1 MSKEDISEAS
11 EGSVESVPEGF
22 STQQL
27 SGLDATFLTLE
38 TDTSPM
44 QIGGVSILDAKGSG
58 FDLEALKGLMVSR
71 LKVSRTLTQRLH
83 ETPLNLGKPHWIE
96 DDAFDIERHV
106 FRTQLPEPG
115 GWKELRALM
124 AWEFGR
130 PLERDR
136 PLWEV
141 LLVEDLHLEG
151 FPEGCVAL
159 ISKVHHAAIDGV
171 SGSEMMSALFDIQ
184 PKTPPPCVPP
194 QPSGQDSVPR
204 RRDLVGHSVKN
215 LQQTPKAL
223 TRSLMG
229 AAKGLVKSGL
239 TLGKERV
246 MPPPLPFT
254 APRTRFNVKVTSQR
268 SWSAALLP
276 MSKIK
281 ALRERVEGAT
291 VNDVVLTVCSGALR
305 QLLLEQDELPKKPL
319 VAMVPISVRERSEE
333 GTMGNKVSAMLVSLA
348 TDLPSPAE
356 RLQAVHD
363 NARHSKLMHQAVGA
377 RNLSDASEF
386 IPFSLAGLGTR
397 LYSRLQLAEMH
408 RPVFNLVITNVPGP
422 RVPLF
427 VGQAPLMAHLGAAP
441 VFDGLG
447 LILPIFSYAGNLAV
461 GITACHRV
469 LPDAE
474 VLAEHLRAS
483 LDELLD
489 LA

>member
-1 MSKEDISEAS
+1 MSESAPPDAEGPAEAS
-11 EGSVESVPEGF
+11 TEH
-22 STQQL
+22 QL
-27 SGLDATFLTLE
+27 SGLDATFLSLE

-44 QIGGVSILDAKGSG
+44 QIGGVSILDAKDTG
-58 FDLEALKGLMVSR
+58 FDLDALKSLLASR
-71 LKVSRTLTQRLH
+71 LSVSRTLTQRLH
-83 ETPLNLGKPHWIE
+83 ETPLNLGKPHWVQ
-96 DDAFDIERHV
+96 DDAFDIDRHV
-106 FRTQLPEPG
+106 FRTQLPDPG

-124 AWEFGR
+124 AWEFSR
-130 PLERDR
+130 LLERDR

-151 FPEGCVAL
+151 FPDGCVAL

-171 SGSEMMSALFDIQ
+171 SGSEMMSALYDIQ
-184 PKTPPPCVPP
+184 PKTPPPYAPP
-194 QPSGQDSVPR
+194 RVEGTAAPSG
-204 RRDLVGHSVKN
+204 RDLLSHSVKN
-215 LQQTPKAL
+215 LQQTPKSL

-229 AAKGLVKSGL
+229 AARGLVKSGM
-239 TLGKERV
+239 TLGKERL

-276 MSKIK
+276 MEKIK
-281 ALRERVEGAT
+281 ALRRQVEGAT
-291 VNDVVLTVCSGALR
+291 VNDVVLTVCAGALR
-305 QLLLEQDELPKKPL
+305 RLLLDQDELPKKPL
-319 VAMVPISVRERSEE
+319 VAMVPISVREQSEK

-348 TDLPSPAE
+348 TDLASPAE

-363 NARHSKLMHQAVGA
+363 NARHSKHMHQAVGA

-397 LYSRLQLAEMH
+397 LYTRLQMAEMH

-427 VGQAPLMAHLGAAP
+427 VGQAPLLAHLGAAP

-447 LILPIFSYAGNLAV
+447 LILPIFSYADTLAV
-461 GITACHRV
+461 GITACHSV

-474 VLAEHLRAS
+474 VLAEHLRTS
-483 LDELLD
+483 LDELLA
-489 LA
+489 LE